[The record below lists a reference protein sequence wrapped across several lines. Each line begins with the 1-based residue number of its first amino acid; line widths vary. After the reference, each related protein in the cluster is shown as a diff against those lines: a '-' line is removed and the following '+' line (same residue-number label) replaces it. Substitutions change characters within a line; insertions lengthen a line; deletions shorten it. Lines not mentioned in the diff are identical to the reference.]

1 MALRVLEGGIRS
13 SIAAGLVIL
22 AACTPPATRSGESLG
37 PGAESPEAAVGELL
51 AALAGGDFDRAVE
64 LTVPDQMVAV
74 ALVEGADIDEA
85 IALLPSG
92 GHPVGVNFWGEFSRS
107 FSEFLGAD
115 PGDARAGTVVA
126 FDAGGRRFA
135 RVEVS
140 LPAKGVVRSLI
151 VQEGEGWR
159 IDVFASFASAL
170 AGRLGPVAAD
180 VSAAEGEAGIENV
193 AALLRDLEPSLSAAL
208 ESPDAG
214 GELATAIEAA
224 LASIRDLPDGREAS

>member
-13 SIAAGLVIL
+13 FLAAGLVLL
-22 AACTPPATRSGESLG
+22 AACTPPATRSGGSLEPG
-37 PGAESPEAAVGELL
+37 PESPESAVGELF
-51 AALAGGDFDRAVE
+51 AALAADDLDRAVE

-74 ALVEGADIDEA
+74 ALVEGAELDEA
-85 IALLPSG
+85 ISLLPSG
-92 GHPVGVNFWGEFSRS
+92 GHPVGVNFWREFSRS

-115 PGDARAGTVVA
+115 PGDARSGAVVA

-140 LPAKGVVRSLI
+140 LPTKGVVRSLI

-180 VSAAEGEAGIENV
+180 VSAAGGEVGVENV
-193 AALLRDLEPSLSAAL
+193 AALLHDLEPSLSAAR

-214 GELATAIEAA
+214 GELVAAIDAA
-224 LASIRDLPDGREAS
+224 LSSIRDLPEGREPS